1 MGARMGD
8 YGQTRRGTGDPR
20 RESVTQP
27 RRCLELS
34 GLGRGGGSRSRGV
47 PRVELKSRLLG
58 PGGGARRQY
67 AWDSRVR
74 LGTPRAGRGTPD
86 SLGFGCEIWAVGSPG
101 MKKGIQDLGEAR
113 RGVPGVG
120 AAWQAGPGSYL
131 PGPRRLRA
139 ELGCRRDV
147 GWGGGTGRGPWR
159 RPGPGS
165 VAPEP
170 CLRRSRGL
178 RVSRSGLG
186 AGDPPPSHS
195 LTALYPLK

>member
-1 MGARMGD
+1 M
-8 YGQTRRGTGDPR
+8 
-20 RESVTQP
+20 
-27 RRCLELS
+27 
-34 GLGRGGGSRSRGV
+34 GRGGGCRSRGGC
-47 PRVELKSRLLG
+47 RGCTGKSKLLG
-58 PGGGARRQY
+58 PGRGARRQY

-74 LGTPRAGRGTPD
+74 LGTLRAGRGTPE
-86 SLGFGCEIWAVGSPG
+86 SLGLSCEIWAPEPPG
-101 MKKGIQDLGEAR
+101 IKKAVQDLGKEREGR

-120 AAWQAGPGSYL
+120 AAKRAGPGSYL

-178 RVSRSGLG
+178 RVSGSGLG
-186 AGDPPPSHS
+186 AGDPPSPSRSHS
-195 LTALYPLK
+195 PLP

>member
-1 MGARMGD
+1 MR
-8 YGQTRRGTGDPR
+8 TRPGTGGPR
-20 RESVTQP
+20 WGSVTQP
-27 RRCLELS
+27 RRMS
-34 GLGRGGGSRSRGV
+34 GALGVGRGGGSRSGGV

-74 LGTPRAGRGTPD
+74 LGTLRAGRGTPD
-86 SLGFGCEIWAVGSPG
+86 SLGLGCEIWALGSSG
-101 MKKGIQDLGEAR
+101 MKKGIQDLREAEEAR

-139 ELGCRRDV
+139 ELGCWRDV

-165 VAPEP
+165 VALEP

-178 RVSRSGLG
+178 RVSCSGLG
-186 AGDPPPSHS
+186 AGDPTPSHS
-195 LTALYPLK
+195 LTALYPPK